1 MPGCCCRWVGSQQS
15 WSKEGTVRHCQSKEA
30 SILWSYHEDTRELP
44 GERNNARNNAR
55 CTQARK
61 LSCGQTGKQ
70 TDATENIHLASLC
83 YTDGGKTDLI
93 CIRCYMIILLK
104 GATKNGQWAPWVEKE
119 ATVLLL
125 VASWWDADQL
135 SKFTTRL
142 RSKFIMKSSLKIQHH
157 HHTTTVL
164 RPFFGIH

>member
-1 MPGCCCRWVGSQQS
+1 VVLLPSKRQDTGTDEWVLNMLS

-55 CTQARK
+55 CMQARK

-83 YTDGGKTDLI
+83 YAGGGKTVFI

-104 GATKNGQWAPWVEKE
+104 GATKKRANERHE
-119 ATVLLL
+119 
-125 VASWWDADQL
+125 
-135 SKFTTRL
+135 
-142 RSKFIMKSSLKIQHH
+142 LKKMP
-157 HHTTTVL
+157 L
-164 RPFFGIH
+164 FSCW